1 MTPIR
6 DPWGVLDLRPGAPPE
21 EILKA
26 YLRLRRALRA
36 DSPALLSLE
45 CEAAR
50 RDELAA
56 IEEAYRSLSRNV
68 AVPARPDP
76 PPAPGMRP
84 ATAQPPRPALR
95 PTRHIGP
102 RRSSVPLDRVITR
115 PTVRI

>member
-1 MTPIR
+1 MTPIH
-6 DPWGVLDLRPGAPPE
+6 DPWGVLDLRPGAPHD

-50 RDELAA
+50 RAELEA
-56 IEEAYRSLSRNV
+56 IEEAYRSLSRNA
-68 AVPARPDP
+68 AVPLRPDP
-76 PPAPGMRP
+76 PPAPATGARPVSRP
-84 ATAQPPRPALR
+84 A
-95 PTRHIGP
+95 RHVGP

-115 PTVRI
+115 PTIRI

>member
-6 DPWGVLDLRPGAPPE
+6 DPWGVLDLRPGAPHE

-50 RDELAA
+50 RAELEAV
-56 IEEAYRSLSRNV
+56 EEAFRSLSRNV

-76 PPAPGMRP
+76 PRP